1 MSNKVSR
8 TKLSRTFKSLSLDKE
23 DLKKLLDIL
32 QLKAEAASAIEYQKA
47 SNNEL
52 KDLDLIKTNLE
63 KCSKL
68 KVTIKGSNN
77 EELFGTINEVFNFP
91 SFPEKVISVYV
102 NSELIYRSD
111 FNYFP
116 ENSFQLFID
125 FSKPKILDFSFQ
137 PSESTPNDSH
147 FDVQGSDN
155 VWVNGVFF
163 EIDSFI
169 KSKPST
175 FSNVHKGGIYDLLV
189 WLFGI
194 PFGFWL
200 CYRIILLNL
209 NIFKEHTFLE
219 NVFLTYCFFI
229 GLFLLRIIF
238 HYFRWVY
245 PMLEFKNKQEKSLGH
260 QTALLSITIGLIGSV
275 IYDLIRLIINS

>member
-1 MSNKVSR
+1 MSNKISR
-8 TKLSRTFKSLSLDKE
+8 TKLSRTFKSLSVDKD

-32 QLKAEAASAIEYQKA
+32 QLRAVAASEIEYQKA
-47 SNNEL
+47 VNEQL
-52 KDLDLIKTNLE
+52 KDLDTIKTNLE

-68 KVTIKGSNN
+68 KVTVKGSKN
-77 EELFGTINEVFNFP
+77 EELFGTIDEVFNFP
-91 SFPEKVISVYV
+91 SFPEKVISIYV
-102 NSELIYRSD
+102 NSDLIYRSD

-125 FSKPKILDFSFQ
+125 FSKPKVLDFSFH
-137 PSESTPNDSH
+137 PSERTPNDSQ

-155 VWVNGVFF
+155 VWVNGVFY

-169 KSKPST
+169 KTKPAV
-175 FSNVHKGGIYDLLV
+175 FSNIHKGGIYDLLV

-200 CYRIILLNL
+200 CYRVILLEL
-209 NIFKEHTFLE
+209 SIFKNHSFLE
-219 NVFLTYCFFI
+219 SIFLTYCFFI
-229 GLFLLRIIF
+229 GLIFLRILF

-245 PMLEFKNKQEKSLGH
+245 PMLEFKTKKERSIAH
-260 QTALLSITIGLIGSV
+260 QAALLSITLGLIGKV
-275 IYDLIRLIINS
+275 IYDFLKMILNS